1 MLNIKFVPTI
11 FLIYKGNVMITFNG
25 FPDEKTQTELFDTI
39 NLIRGI
45 ANDENVIKSLLKG
58 ADEWMIKSQY
68 DRAENMLMEAASH
81 CKWKKQYGY
90 IIKLGM
96 ALCSF
101 NKQEFDKVDK
111 LIKELKEFYN
121 KDLDNDI
128 TAMKKCSLLEIKL
141 IFKKNPDLVLSMF

>member
-1 MLNIKFVPTI
+1 
-11 FLIYKGNVMITFNG
+11 MITFNG